1 MLQVNYDILF
11 SKFFILLSG
20 LDSQVTNKIVK
31 LVTRDKIPSQIH
43 GSLLKNLGETL
54 LMHGKYK
61 SY

>member
-54 LMHGKYK
+54 
-61 SY
+61 